1 MNEEIYEYYQQAG
14 AIANSTIQHSRHLVK
29 PGARILE
36 VVETLEQMIT
46 DQDAEFAFPLN
57 ISLNEDAAH
66 DTAGTGDDREF
77 RTGDLVKVDMGVHVE
92 GYIADTAL
100 TIDLGNNHLLVEAS
114 EAALDRAISM
124 VRPGITAGELGVAI
138 QKEIEERG
146 YLPVSNLTGHGL
158 DRYQLHG
165 TPTIPNIG
173 MQGGME
179 LEEDMVFAIEPFA
192 TTGSGRVSESLR
204 CEIYQQIAVKP
215 VRLASARKVLESVR
229 SRNGLPFA
237 RRWVSGKTSDI
248 AIANLKKAQILRA
261 YPVLHDIPGSMVSQC
276 EHTLIVTQEG
286 CTVTT
291 A

>member
-14 AIANSTIQHSRHLVK
+14 AIAKSTLQHSRDLVR
-29 PGARILE
+29 PGAKILE
-36 VVETLEQMIT
+36 VVETLEQMIR
-46 DQDAEFAFPLN
+46 DQDAHLAFPLN

-66 DTAGTGDDREF
+66 DTAGIGDEREF
-77 RTGDLVKVDMGVHVE
+77 RQGDLVKVDMGVHVE

-100 TIDLGNNHLLVEAS
+100 TIDLGENHLLVEAS
-114 EAALDRAISM
+114 EAALDRAISL
-124 VRPGITAGELGVAI
+124 VRPGITAGELGYAI

-165 TPTIPNIG
+165 APTIPNVG
-173 MQGGME
+173 MQGGIE

-215 VRLASARKVLESVR
+215 VRLSSARKVLESIRPR
-229 SRNGLPFA
+229 SGLPFA
-237 RRWVSGKTSDI
+237 KRWVSVKSADI

-261 YPVLHDIPGSMVSQC
+261 YPVLHDIPGSRVSQS
-276 EHTLIVTQEG
+276 EHTLIVTEDG

>member
-14 AIANSTIQHSRHLVK
+14 AIAKSTLQHSRDLVR
-29 PGARILE
+29 PGAKILE
-36 VVETLEQMIT
+36 VVETLEQMIR
-46 DQDAEFAFPLN
+46 DQDAHLAFPLN

-66 DTAGTGDDREF
+66 DTAGIGDEREF
-77 RTGDLVKVDMGVHVE
+77 RQGDLVKVDMGVHVE

-100 TIDLGNNHLLVEAS
+100 TIDLGENHLLVEAS
-114 EAALDRAISM
+114 EAALDRAISLA
-124 VRPGITAGELGVAI
+124 RPGITAGELGYAI

-165 TPTIPNIG
+165 APTIPNVG

-215 VRLASARKVLESVR
+215 VRLSSARKVLESIR
-229 SRNGLPFA
+229 PHGGLPFA
-237 RRWVSGKTSDI
+237 KRWISVKSADI

-261 YPVLHDIPGSMVSQC
+261 YPVLHDIPGSRVSQS
-276 EHTLIVTQEG
+276 EHTLIVTEDG